1 MENTQ
6 PVKFDEAEM
15 KEIASIRDSYTE
27 ASTVFG
33 NLYIQRLQLDET
45 EKSLKEAYFSLQK
58 REKDFLDKIVAKYG
72 EGTLDPKTGVFT
84 PNQK

>member
-15 KEIASIRDSYTE
+15 KEIASIRDSYSE

-33 NLYIQRLQLDET
+33 NLYVQRLQLDET
-45 EKSLKEAYFSLQK
+45 EKSLKEAYSALQK